1 MCKLPSTILCFFALL
16 TLFSICTVPETLYF
30 PTWTVSVRWALCER
44 WAWTERS
51 GERKWTH
58 CERTVNAWKNGKVER
73 FSDSIWYFCIY
84 IVYISFVFFVA
95 LIWNIKTNLVHIS
108 NAENTHVY
116 EMYMIIKIDLNIL
129 IVKTLYKTNKT
140 LYNTTVIHVFE

>member
-1 MCKLPSTILCFFALL
+1 MHVSRVVQINFFYFFGVIFSFVLYKVWYVCKLPSIILCFLL
-16 TLFSICTVPETLYF
+16 YYLYF
-30 PTWTVSVRWALCER
+30 LFVQSLKRSTFQLERWALCER

-51 GERKWTH
+51 GGRKWTH

-116 EMYMIIKIDLNIL
+116 EMYNANGKWL
-129 IVKTLYKTNKT
+129 
-140 LYNTTVIHVFE
+140 